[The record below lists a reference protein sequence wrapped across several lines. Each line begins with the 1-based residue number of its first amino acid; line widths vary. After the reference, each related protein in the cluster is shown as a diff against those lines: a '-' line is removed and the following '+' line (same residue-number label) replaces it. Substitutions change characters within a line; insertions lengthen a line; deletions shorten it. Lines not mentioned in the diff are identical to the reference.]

1 MKNIKQKELLIK
13 TDIVT
18 DLSYLG
24 LIKITG
30 ADAQQLLQGQF
41 TNDISKVNTEQ
52 HQLSALCNHKGRII
66 VSFRI
71 FQHEAAFY
79 LLLPK
84 ESLAPVIKRL
94 QMYVLRSAV
103 KIEDASDNLAR
114 IGISGVNS
122 EQILTDCLFAP
133 PTEIDANV
141 TKDAIT
147 ILRIAGTIPRY
158 IILGEKISIECFTK
172 LAKLED
178 SQTWQ
183 LLDILAGL
191 PTVGLAT
198 TEEFVP
204 QMINYHNVNGVSFK
218 KGCYTGQEII
228 ARLHYLGEVKRQL
241 YIAKIDSNETP
252 QADDN
257 LQANE
262 EKAGKIVNI
271 APHPKG
277 GFLILASL
285 IIKHVETNDICWQ
298 QNVLKF
304 IDNKL

>member
-1 MKNIKQKELLIK
+1 MLKNMKQLKQFLIE
-13 TDIVT
+13 TNLTT

-24 LIKITG
+24 LIKVTG

-41 TNDISKVNTEQ
+41 TNDITKINSEQ
-52 HQLSALCNHKGRII
+52 HQLSALCSHKGRII

-94 QMYVLRSAV
+94 QMYILRSKV
-103 KIEDASDNLAR
+103 SLEDASHNLTR
-114 IGISGVNS
+114 IGISGINS

-133 PTEIDANV
+133 PTEIDTNI
-141 TKDAIT
+141 TKDGIT
-147 ILRIAGTIPRY
+147 ILKIAGTIPRY
-158 IILGEKISIECFTK
+158 IIFGETIPMECITK
-172 LAKLED
+172 STSLED

-191 PTVGLAT
+191 PIIGLAT
-198 TEEFVP
+198 TEKFVP
-204 QMINYHNVNGVSFK
+204 QMINYHNINGVSFK

-241 YIAKIDSNETP
+241 YTAKIDSNEIP
-252 QADDN
+252 QLGDN
-257 LQANE
+257 LQAGE
-262 EKAGKIVNI
+262 EKAGKIVNV
-271 APHPKG
+271 APHPEG
-277 GFLILASL
+277 GFIILASL
-285 IIKHVETNDICWQ
+285 IINNVENNDIFWKNSELQ
-298 QNVLKF
+298 F
-304 IDNKL
+304 ID

>member
-1 MKNIKQKELLIK
+1 MKKQLKEFLIE
-13 TDIVT
+13 TNLTT

-24 LIKITG
+24 LIKVTG

-41 TNDISKVNTEQ
+41 TNDITKVNSEQ
-52 HQLSALCNHKGRII
+52 HQLSALCSHKGRII
-66 VSFRI
+66 VSFRV

-79 LLLPK
+79 LLLPN
-84 ESLAPVIKRL
+84 ESLTSVIKRL

-103 KIEDASDNLAR
+103 KIEDASDNLTR
-114 IGISGVNS
+114 IGISGINS
-122 EQILTDCLFAP
+122 EQILTDCLFTP
-133 PTEIDANV
+133 PTEIDTNI
-141 TKDAIT
+141 TKDTIT
-147 ILRIAGTIPRY
+147 ILKIAGTIPRY
-158 IILGEKISIECFTK
+158 IIIGENIPVESLTK
-172 LAKLED
+172 LANLED

-191 PTVGLAT
+191 PTVGLAI

-204 QMINYHNVNGVSFK
+204 QMVNYDKINGVSFK

-228 ARLHYLGEVKRQL
+228 ARLHYLGETKRQL
-241 YIAKIDSNETP
+241 YIAKIDSNEVP
-252 QADDN
+252 QAGDD

-262 EKAGKIVNI
+262 EKAGKIVNV

-285 IIKHVETNDICWQ
+285 IIKNVEANDIHWQ
-298 QNVLKF
+298 QKALQL
-304 IDNKL
+304 IDDNL

>member
-1 MKNIKQKELLIK
+1 MKKQLQELLIK
-13 TDIVT
+13 TDLTT

-24 LIKITG
+24 LIKVTG
-30 ADAQQLLQGQF
+30 ADAQQFLQGQF
-41 TNDISKVNTEQ
+41 TNDITKVNSEQ
-52 HQLSALCNHKGRII
+52 HQLSALCSHKGRII

-84 ESLAPVIKRL
+84 ESLASVIKRL

-103 KIEDASDNLAR
+103 KIEDASGNLTR
-114 IGISGVNS
+114 IGISGINS

-133 PTEIDANV
+133 PAEIDSNI
-141 TKDAIT
+141 TKDGIT
-147 ILRIAGTIPRY
+147 ILKIAGTIPRY
-158 IILGEKISIECFTK
+158 IILGDKIPIECLTK

-204 QMINYHNVNGVSFK
+204 QMINYHNINGVSFK

-241 YIAKIDSNETP
+241 YIAKIDSNKTP
-252 QADDN
+252 QSGNN

-262 EKAGKIVNI
+262 EKVGKIVNV
-271 APHPKG
+271 APHPEG

-285 IIKHVETNDICWQ
+285 IIKHVETNDIHWE
-298 QNVLKF
+298 NS
-304 IDNKL
+304 KLQFMEKSL